1 MSAKEMF
8 EALGYEIKQDG
19 NQYLIYS
26 RYCYDGYSGEFI
38 SFRKHQKKVGV
49 FSMSESGNR
58 GTRMATIDELK
69 AINQQCKE
77 LGWLDE

>member
-8 EALGYEIKQDG
+8 EALGF
-19 NQYLIYS
+19 LINSNDKDVMSYVS
-26 RYCYDGYSGEFI
+26 NKIYNPAHKVAVVFYNDLKSVSVHCGYGKANLI
-38 SFRKHQKKVGV
+38 NV
-49 FSMSESGNR
+49 NL
-58 GTRMATIDELK
+58 LK

>member
-8 EALGYEIKQDG
+8 EKIGYTECIINSSLIEYTNFRETKKVVFYKNIKQVLH
-19 NQYLIYS
+19 YEEVLT
-26 RYCYDGYSGEFI
+26 
-38 SFRKHQKKVGV
+38 
-49 FSMSESGNR
+49 MPL
-58 GTRMATIDELK
+58 LK